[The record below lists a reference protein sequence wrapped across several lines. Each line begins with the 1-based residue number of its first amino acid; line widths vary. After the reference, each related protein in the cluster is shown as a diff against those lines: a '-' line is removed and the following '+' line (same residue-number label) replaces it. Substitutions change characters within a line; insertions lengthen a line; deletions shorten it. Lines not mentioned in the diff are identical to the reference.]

1 MAARSLPLGF
11 VTFSGAVVMSL
22 TLRPK
27 LDETLR
33 GQSLAIQYRTT
44 TCREVFERC
53 RKLVVEQDSAIR
65 AWISFGGDDVEQ
77 AIADR
82 DAELKHGIWRGPLH
96 GIPVG
101 VKDIYDVAGWPTLAG
116 IPNRSSPPADAD
128 STMVRRLREAGAIIV
143 GKTVTTPY
151 AFFDPPPTRNPWNL
165 DRTPGGSSS
174 GSAAAVASGMCL
186 GALGSQT
193 GGSITRPAAFCGVA
207 GYKPSFGMLSRR
219 GMLPFA
225 PSLDHPG
232 PMARTVDDLIGLMTA
247 LAPKWMRT
255 EFFSLLSEP
264 VEFDID
270 ELPRFAVLGGA
281 FVEKTEPAMRDALE
295 ATTNRL
301 SFAGALIANSEPAE
315 LELPTLWPRHR
326 CVMAVEIA
334 SSQADQL
341 RQHPEEFT
349 PAVRG
354 LIEEGLAAQS
364 VDYAVALQFQRALR
378 RRAANAIGDSIW
390 LMPASRGAAPT
401 PETTGDPCMNSP
413 WSFLG
418 FPTITIPMALSP
430 EGLPLGLQLIAGP
443 GGDLGLFRVARW
455 CEAVLART

>member
-1 MAARSLPLGF
+1 MPLSLVP
-11 VTFSGAVVMSL
+11 S
-22 TLRPK
+22 R
-27 LDETLR
+27 DETLL
-33 GQSLAIQYRTT
+33 GQSLAIRAGQR

-53 RKLVVEQDSAIR
+53 RSAVAEYEPSIK

-77 AIADR
+77 AVADR
-82 DAELKHGIWRGPLH
+82 DAELKRGIWRGPLH
-96 GIPVG
+96 GVPVG
-101 VKDIYDVAGWPTLAG
+101 VKDIYDVSGLPTLAG
-116 IPNRSSPPADAD
+116 IPNRLSPPAETD

-193 GGSITRPAAFCGVA
+193 GGSITRPAAFCGIA
-207 GYKPSFGMLSRR
+207 GYKPSFGLLSRR
-219 GMLPFA
+219 GMFPFA

-232 PMARTVDDLIGLMTA
+232 PMARTVDDLICLMTT
-247 LAPKWMRT
+247 LAPGWMRG
-255 EFFSLLSEP
+255 EFVSRLSQRTMETAGRQLAGVSP
-264 VEFDID
+264 VG
-270 ELPRFAVLGGA
+270 VMS
-281 FVEKTEPAMRDALE
+281 EKLEPAMAEALD
-295 ATTNRL
+295 ATTH
-301 SFAGALIANSEPAE
+301 ALGNANAPIERVSSVE
-315 LELPTLWPRHR
+315 LDLPNVWRHHR

-334 SSQADQL
+334 TSQAEGL
-341 RQHPEEFT
+341 RQHPEQFT
-349 PAVRG
+349 PAIRA
-354 LIEEGLAAQS
+354 LIEEGLAARS
-364 VDYAVALQFQRALR
+364 VDYAAALQFR
-378 RRAANAIGDSIW
+378 RKRRHELTRMIGDSIW

>member
-1 MAARSLPLGF
+1 
-11 VTFSGAVVMSL
+11 MSL
-22 TLRPK
+22 SLRPK
-27 LDETLR
+27 FENTLR
-33 GQSLAIQYRTT
+33 GQSLAIQSRQM
-44 TCREVFERC
+44 TCRDLLERC
-53 RKLVVEQDSAIR
+53 RSVTEEQEPTVK
-65 AWISFGGDDVEQ
+65 AWVNFGGDSVEQ
-77 AIADR
+77 LVAER
-82 DAELKHGIWRGPLH
+82 DAELRRGIWRGPLH

-101 VKDIYDVAGWPTLAG
+101 AKDIYDVASWPTLAG
-116 IPNRSSPPADAD
+116 IPNRSSPPAEAD

-165 DRTPGGSSS
+165 ERTPGGSSS

-207 GYKPSFGMLSRR
+207 GYKPSFGLLSRS
-219 GMLPFA
+219 GMFPFA

-232 PMARTVDDLIGLMTA
+232 PMARTVDDLICLMTA
-247 LAPKWMRT
+247 LAPKWLRAD
-255 EFFSLLSEP
+255 FFSLLSEP
-264 VEFDID
+264 VIFDID
-270 ELPRFAVLGGA
+270 ELPRFAALGGE

-295 ATTNRL
+295 ATKKRL
-301 SFAGALIANSEPAE
+301 SVAGALIADSEAVE
-315 LELPTLWPRHR
+315 LELPTLWQRHR

-334 SSQADQL
+334 ASQAEHLKQ
-341 RQHPEEFT
+341 RPAEFT
-349 PAVRG
+349 PAVRS
-354 LIEEGLAAQS
+354 LIEEGMAARS
-364 VDYAVALQFQRALR
+364 VDYAVAIQFQRALR
-378 RRAANAIGDSIW
+378 RRVSRAIGDSIW

-430 EGLPLGLQLIAGP
+430 DGLPLGLQLIAGP
-443 GGDLGLFRVARW
+443 GQDVELIRVARW
-455 CEAVLART
+455 CEAALARK

>member
-1 MAARSLPLGF
+1 
-11 VTFSGAVVMSL
+11 MSL
-22 TLRPK
+22 SLFPSR
-27 LDETLR
+27 DETLL
-33 GQSLAIQYRTT
+33 GQSLAIRAGQR
-44 TCREVFERC
+44 TCREVFEHC
-53 RKLVVEQDSAIR
+53 RLAVSEREPSVK

-77 AIADR
+77 TVADR
-82 DAELKHGIWRGPLH
+82 DAELKRGIWRGPLH

-116 IPNRSSPPADAD
+116 IPNHSSPPAETD

-165 DRTPGGSSS
+165 ERTPGGSSS
-174 GSAAAVASGMCL
+174 GSAAAIASGMCL

-207 GYKPSFGMLSRR
+207 GYKPSFGLLNRR
-219 GMLPFA
+219 GMFPFA

-232 PMARTVDDLIGLMTA
+232 PIARTVDDLLAMTTA
-247 LAPKWMRT
+247 MAPKALRLD
-255 EFFSLLSEP
+255 FLRLLSEP
-264 VEFDID
+264 VLFNIE
-270 ELPRFAVLGGA
+270 ELPWFERLRGE
-281 FVEKTEPAMRDALE
+281 FVEKTEPAMHDSFDA
-295 ATTNRL
+295 ASQRL
-301 SFAGALIANSEPAE
+301 VSAGALMSDSDALE
-315 LELPTLWPRHR
+315 LELPTLWTRHR
-326 CVMAVEIA
+326 CVMSVEIA
-334 SSQADQL
+334 ASQSDRL
-341 RQHPEEFT
+341 RQSPNEFT
-349 PAVRG
+349 PAVRS
-354 LIEEGLAAQS
+354 LIEEGLAARS
-364 VDYAVALQFQRALR
+364 VDYAVALQYQRALR
-378 RRAANAIGDSIW
+378 RRATHAIGDSIW

-443 GGDLGLFRVARW
+443 GRDIELFRVARW
-455 CEAVLART
+455 CETVLART